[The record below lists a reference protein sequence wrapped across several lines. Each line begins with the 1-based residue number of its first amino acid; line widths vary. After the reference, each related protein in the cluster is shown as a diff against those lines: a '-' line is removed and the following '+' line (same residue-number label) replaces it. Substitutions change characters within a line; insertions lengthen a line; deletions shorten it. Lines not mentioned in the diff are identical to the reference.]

1 MRSES
6 ASHQATTAPRRWLRR
21 HVEDPLKT
29 MVGGAAR
36 LRVIVLLASVLA
48 LSTADLGVISAVAVQ
63 LKASLGINNTDIGLL
78 VSVST
83 AVGAIATL
91 PMGMI
96 ADRANRVRLL
106 YLSILVW
113 CGAIVLCGAAA
124 SYTMLLASRILLGL
138 LVAASGPLVA
148 SLVGD
153 LFPATARGR
162 IYGYILCGEILGVA
176 AGLLICGNIASALSW
191 RFAFWVLL
199 PPGLLLAWAIRRLLP
214 EPARGGGSETSQRP
228 SPTSEP
234 QPDRAPTSGG
244 ATADDDVRDDAALR
258 AAATAAPHQ
267 HQVLHADPSTRN
279 LWWAVRYV
287 LSIRTNLALI
297 IASALGYFYFT
308 GLQTFAIIYLHGRYG
323 LSESA
328 STVLLVVIGL
338 GALVGLLV
346 TGRIADA
353 LDKRRYVGARPV
365 VAGTAFLVCS
375 ALLSAGL
382 LVDSLA
388 AAVPLMFLAAAAL
401 GGANPPL
408 DAARLDIMHP
418 RLWGRAES
426 VRTVLRSGLVALA
439 PVLFGMISGAL
450 NPVHDSTG
458 ARGLRD
464 TLLIMLTTLVIGG
477 LILIFVARRTYAR
490 DVATVRASDKTP
502 KPNA

>member
-1 MRSES
+1 MRSGT
-6 ASHQATTAPRRWLRR
+6 APNQATTAPRRWLRR
-21 HVEDPLKT
+21 HVEDPLRT
-29 MVGGAAR
+29 IVGGAAR
-36 LRVIVLLASVLA
+36 LRVIVLLAGVLA

-106 YLSILVW
+106 HLSILVW

-124 SYTMLLASRILLGL
+124 SYPMLLASRILLGL
-138 LVAASGPLVA
+138 LVAAAGPLVA

-153 LFPATARGR
+153 LFPASARGR

-176 AGLLICGNIASALSW
+176 VGLLLCGNIAAALSW

-199 PPGLLLAWAIRRLLP
+199 PPGLILAWAIRRLLP
-214 EPARGGGSETSQRP
+214 EPARGGDSDQRHD
-228 SPTSEP
+228 PTSDP
-234 QPDRAPTSGG
+234 QPEDSPASG
-244 ATADDDVRDDAALR
+244 R
-258 AAATAAPHQ
+258 AATDGAHHDATSRPAVKAAPHRR
-267 HQVLHADPSTRN
+267 QVLRTDPSARN
-279 LWWAVRYV
+279 LWWAVRYILTV
-287 LSIRTNLALI
+287 RTNLALI

-323 LSESA
+323 LPETA
-328 STVLLVVIGL
+328 STALLVLIGL
-338 GALVGLLV
+338 GAIVGLLLS
-346 TGRIADA
+346 GRIADA
-353 LDKRRYVGARPV
+353 LDERRYVGARPV
-365 VAGTAFLVCS
+365 VAGTAFLLCAV
-375 ALLSAGL
+375 LLSAGL
-382 LVDSLA
+382 LVNSLA

-426 VRTVLRSGLVALA
+426 VRTVFRSGLVALA
-439 PVLFGMISGAL
+439 PVLFGVVSGSL
-450 NPVHDSTG
+450 NPVDDTTG
-458 ARGLRD
+458 VRGLRD
-464 TLLIMLTTLVIGG
+464 TLLIMLTTLVISG
-477 LILIFVARRTYAR
+477 LVLIFVARRTYPR
-490 DVATVRASDKTP
+490 DVATVLASGATRR
-502 KPNA
+502 